1 MLHIAFQGYLPPE
14 RRQDKHHRDVRES
27 ERSLEGNMQW
37 RGRVQ
42 NPEATGREQGL
53 PLHFLLW
60 KPVSAGK
67 YFSGIWTAPHA
78 RRFPSPAAAQAMERL
93 RFCRRQR
100 SEGGM
105 PLSAWAPTQDQ
116 AVAPGTPFSGLMRT
130 GYPQTSATGMCPPG
144 SVPEKG
150 VPGVTAGLRKES
162 PTFATNSCPPRPVM
176 IDRKEP
182 ER

>member
-1 MLHIAFQGYLPPE
+1 MLHIAFQGYLPPG

-53 PLHFLLW
+53 LLHFLLW

-67 YFSGIWTAPHA
+67 YFSGIWNAPHA
-78 RRFPSPAAAQAMERL
+78 RRFPSPAAAQAMELL

-105 PLSAWAPTQDQ
+105 PLSAWAPTGVQ
-116 AVAPGTPFSGLMRT
+116 AGVSYTPFPGLMRT
-130 GYPQTSATGMCPPG
+130 GCPQTSATRMCPPG
-144 SVPEKG
+144 SVPGKG
-150 VPGVTAGLRKES
+150 VYGATAGFRTQRSRETPAPAWKH
-162 PTFATNSCPPRPVM
+162 FY
-176 IDRKEP
+176 
-182 ER
+182 